1 MNDIRQ
7 NPSPMNV
14 KTIGLLLLQLA
25 LCISADAVPVDQIPA
40 NNANIEYAGRVDFT
54 DPLAPRFSYSGV
66 SVRARFQGTAVSASL
81 QNDGTSNIYNVIV
94 DGVVTQRIT
103 PSNGDQTVALASGL
117 TDTAHEIELYKLTE
131 STYGKT
137 KFRGFVVDAG
147 KTLVP
152 LTTPRGRVIEFIGDS
167 ITCGS
172 GIEGASNSTQTN
184 TNQNHYLSYAAITS
198 RNFNARHI
206 VAARSGVGL
215 YANYSAN
222 PTGLE
227 SPNNMKNQYRRM
239 HWNDAT
245 PPYGNSPTTDR
256 TCANLGTNDFSVGVN
271 EAAFEQAYHD
281 FIDILQTK
289 NPGADIVCLVGPML
303 SGYNLN
309 HIRPIV
315 QRVATTANA
324 ENNGRVFYFE
334 MSQQGALGTGS
345 QNHPNVPQHALN
357 AQELTTFISGIKSW
371 PLATASASTVGHWR
385 FETSPGLLAD
395 SGGNGLTLSPQ
406 GTAPAA
412 YLVPASGPA
421 SAFPSV
427 IPQTGAANATA
438 ADLGTPGTG
447 NFARADGPSF
457 ALTNFTIEAFVHRGL
472 APAGTQYL
480 VSQYDFTIGSQRSWG
495 LGVAG
500 TSPPSGL
507 SPGELFLNLSGNG
520 VNGVVVGS
528 GLIVGTG
535 ADFFVAASV
544 EASNLSAGVTFHLKD
559 LTTGGPLASST
570 RSNPVGTVF
579 NSTGDFLIGGY
590 NGGGNRWSGI
600 IDEVRL
606 SNAVLAPYQFL
617 VTLSGPVPLG
627 KPAIDPASGSY
638 ADPVSVTMTCATTG
652 AEIRYTLDG
661 SPPTTT
667 STLYTAPFS
676 VATTTTVKAQAFK
689 TGTPDSEVAT
699 AIYQFQGFPV
709 LGTLKPRHARDITN
723 SNWSVGGETVDRDYT
738 VFANYR
744 DWLGPLG
751 IKRIRQQA
759 GWAKCEKVAGVYN
772 WAWLDE
778 CVDGALAQGVRPWL
792 ETNYGNPIY
801 PGGGGTL
808 LGAGLPTSVTALA
821 AWDNWVTALV
831 DRYKDRVNEWE
842 VWNEPDNSG
851 GAVTAEAYAAFY
863 IRTAEIIRARQPTAR
878 LYALAVTGPSNGPT
892 SYVGKFFAALQTAG
906 KLHLVTAVTA
916 HAYPW
921 NPDSSQAGFLAMK
934 DWINTSFYPSG
945 GIEVRQGESGACSQ
959 FQSDFAL
966 SNINWTELM
975 QAKWNM
981 RRLLGDL
988 GHDIP
993 SSIFAIIDMK
1003 YYGTTWNNKGLLK
1016 ANVQLAVDHPKLAYF
1031 GVRNIAAVFD
1041 DTLTRIANFSHTAS
1055 TSATLRV
1062 FGYTKTATSKT
1073 VASIWFSGGGLPSDV
1088 NNFTDVNF
1096 TLTPTDIVD
1105 PVWVDMR
1112 DGTVRTIP
1120 AAAWSRSGNTCTFN
1134 NVPVYDSPI
1143 LIADRSA
1150 IPVASLKDTWK
1161 QAHFTIPQQGDESVS
1176 GDLAD
1181 PDNDASA
1188 NLLEYALGSLPLQNS
1203 NTARPV
1209 RSTDPSGQLTLTFE
1223 RTTDPALLYQVLG
1236 SGNLSDWTAV
1246 WSSTGVQNTP
1256 GSVIAIDTAELP
1268 QDRRFLKLKV
1278 TTTTP

>member
-1 MNDIRQ
+1 MLRGLPI
-7 NPSPMNV
+7 
-14 KTIGLLLLQLA
+14 IGIASLLLHAMSQ
-25 LCISADAVPVDQIPA
+25 AVPVDLIAA
-40 NNANIEYAGRVDFT
+40 NHPEIEYAGRIDFT

-103 PSNGDQTVALASGL
+103 LSNGEQTVALASGL
-117 TDTAHEIELYKLTE
+117 ADTSHEIEIYKLTE

-137 KFRGFVVDAG
+137 RFRGFVVDAG

-152 LTTPRGRVIEFIGDS
+152 LTIPRTRVIAFIGDS

-172 GIEGASNSTQTN
+172 GNEGASSDSQTN

-215 YANYSAN
+215 YANYSSN

-227 SPNNMKNQYRRM
+227 SPNNMKNYYERV
-239 HWNDAT
+239 HWNDAS
-245 PPYGNSPTTDR
+245 PLYGFSPTPDVI
-256 TCANLGTNDFSVGVN
+256 CVNLGTNDFSVGVN

-281 FIDILQTK
+281 FIDIIQTK
-289 NPGADIVCLVGPML
+289 NPGVDIVCLVGPMV
-303 SGYNLN
+303 SGYNLGRLR
-309 HIRPIV
+309 IIV
-315 QRVATTANA
+315 PRVATTANGQ
-324 ENNGRVFYFE
+324 NNGRVFYFE
-334 MSQQGALGTGS
+334 MSQQGEFGTGA
-345 QNHPNVPQHALN
+345 QNHPNVPQHAKS
-357 AQELTTFISGIKSW
+357 AGELSAFISGIKGW
-371 PLATASASTVGHWR
+371 PLANAPASTVGHWR

-395 SGGNGLTLSPQ
+395 SGGNSLTLSTQ
-406 GTAPAA
+406 GTGPVA
-412 YLVPASGPA
+412 YPVPASGPA
-421 SAFPSV
+421 SAFPTV
-427 IPQTGAANATA
+427 IPKTGAANGSA
-438 ADLGTPGTG
+438 ADLGTPGVG
-447 NFARADGPSF
+447 NFSRADSAAF
-457 ALTNFTIEAFVHRGL
+457 ALTNFTIEAFVHRSL
-472 APAGTQYL
+472 APAGTQYIA
-480 VSQYDFTIGSQRSWG
+480 SQYDFTIGSQRSWG

-500 TSPPSGL
+500 TSPPAGL
-507 SPGELFLNLSGNG
+507 SPGELFLNLSNNG
-520 VNGVVVGS
+520 TNGVVVGS
-528 GLIVGTG
+528 GLIVETG
-535 ADFFVAASV
+535 VDFFVAASV
-544 EASNLSAGVTFHLKD
+544 EASNPSAGVTFHLKN
-559 LTTGGPLASST
+559 LTTGGDLTLST
-570 RSNPVGTVF
+570 RANPVGTVF

-590 NGGGNRWSGI
+590 SGGANRWSGI

-606 SNAVLAPYQFL
+606 SNAVLAPYQLL
-617 VTLSGPVPLG
+617 VTPAGPAPVE
-627 KPAIDPASGSY
+627 KPVIDPASGSY
-638 ADPVSVTMTCATTG
+638 TDPVSVTMTCATSG

-661 SPPTTT
+661 SPPT
-667 STLYTAPFS
+667 SASELYTAPFS
-676 VATTTTVKAQAFK
+676 VAVTTTVKAQAFK
-689 TGTPDSEVAT
+689 AGISDSDVAT
-699 AIYQFQGFPV
+699 VTYNFQSFPI
-709 LGTLKPRHARDITN
+709 LGTLTPQHARNVSN
-723 SNWSVGGETVDRDYT
+723 SNWSVGGETVDRDFT

-759 GWAKCEKVAGVYN
+759 GWAKCEKVVGVYE

-778 CVDGALAQGVRPWL
+778 CVDGALAQGVQPWL

-801 PGGGGTL
+801 PGGGGSG
-808 LGAGLPTSVTALA
+808 LGAGLPVSTTALA

-851 GAVTAEAYAAFY
+851 GQVTAEAYAAFY

-878 LYALAVTGPSNGPT
+878 LYALAVTGPSNGST
-892 SYVGKFFAALQTAG
+892 SYVGKFFTALQTAN

-921 NPDSSQAGFLAMK
+921 NPDTSQAGFLAMK
-934 DWINTSFYPSG
+934 DWINTNFYPSG

-1016 ANVQLAVDHPKLAYF
+1016 AAENLTVDHPKLAYF

-1041 DTLTRIANFSHTAS
+1041 DSLTRITNFTYTAN

-1062 FGYTKTATSKT
+1062 FGYQKSATGKT
-1073 VASIWFSGGGLPSDV
+1073 VATIWFSGGGLPSDA
-1088 NNFTDVNF
+1088 NNFTDVDF
-1096 TLTPTDIVD
+1096 TLSPADIVD

-1112 DGTVRTIP
+1112 DGSVRSIP
-1120 AAAWSRSGNTCTFN
+1120 AGEWSLTGNICTFTN
-1134 NVPVYDSPI
+1134 IPVYDSPI

-1150 IPVASLKDTWK
+1150 IPLATPMDAWRNTYFNV
-1161 QAHFTIPQQGDESVS
+1161 PQQGDESIAGNLS
-1176 GDLAD
+1176 D
-1181 PDNDASA
+1181 PDRDQSS
-1188 NLLEYALGSLPLQNS
+1188 NLLEYALGSNPNQNTSVNRPFPGIDPL
-1203 NTARPV
+1203 
-1209 RSTDPSGQLTLTFE
+1209 GKLTLTFP
-1223 RTTDPALLYQVLG
+1223 RVADSSLLYEVFG
-1236 SGNLSDWTAV
+1236 SDDLLDWGLPV
-1246 WSSTGVQNTP
+1246 WSSTGEQNTP
-1256 GSVIAIDTAELP
+1256 GNVTATDTAP
-1268 QDRRFLKLKV
+1268 IPRDRRFLKLHV
-1278 TTTTP
+1278 TQP